1 MAATPHLKPFFQM
14 STYQLL
20 NILSLVFQVTRSLS
34 RSLIICTFINS
45 SLMSRN
51 RLDLSPLY
59 PPWNPLRAV
68 ILDLGTVVLSIREV
82 LPTRTSPLYH
92 LVKIKINPEII
103 TNSKCQKPV
112 YFVRLSALLI

>member
-45 SLMSRN
+45 SLISRN

-92 LVKIKINPEII
+92 LVKKLKLI
-103 TNSKCQKPV
+103 QKLLQNQNV
-112 YFVRLSALLI
+112 KSQYILYDSAHF